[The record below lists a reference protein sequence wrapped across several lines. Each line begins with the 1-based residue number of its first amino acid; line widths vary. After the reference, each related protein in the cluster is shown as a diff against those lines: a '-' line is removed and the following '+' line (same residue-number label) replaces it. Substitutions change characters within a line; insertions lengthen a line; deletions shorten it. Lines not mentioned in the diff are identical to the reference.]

1 MRTRRSFPALSAAV
15 VLILILALAAVT
27 AAGCGES
34 AEANDGPLTLTE
46 ADNGKSF
53 TVKAG
58 DTILVVLPGNP
69 TTGYSWAAALD
80 EESAAILTQ
89 EGEPVYAED
98 AVEDNV
104 VGGGGAFTFTFTAA
118 DEGEATIKLVY
129 ARPWESAAPL
139 ETFEATITVE

>member
-1 MRTRRSFPALSAAV
+1 MRGIRGSQRRTS
-15 VLILILALAAVT
+15 
-27 AAGCGES
+27 
-34 AEANDGPLTLTE
+34 TLTE

-58 DTILVVLPGNP
+58 DTILVLLSGNP
-69 TTGYSWAAALD
+69 TTGYSWAAVLD
-80 EESAAILTQ
+80 EKTAAILTQ

-104 VGGGGAFTFTFTAA
+104 VGGGGTFTFTFTAA
-118 DEGEATIKLVY
+118 DEGAATIKLVY
-129 ARPWESAAPL
+129 ARSWESEAPL

>member
-1 MRTRRSFPALSAAV
+1 MRTRTSFPVSSSAV
-15 VLILILALAAVT
+15 VLILILALAAFA

-46 ADNGKSF
+46 TDNGKSF
-53 TVKAG
+53 TVEVG

-80 EESAAILTQ
+80 EESAALLTQ
-89 EGEPVYAED
+89 EGEPLYAED
-98 AVEDNV
+98 AVEDDV

-118 DEGEATIKLVY
+118 KEGAAAIKLVY
-129 ARPWESAAPL
+129 ARPWESEAPL